1 MYSFLCSRTEY
12 YSAIKKAKIMPLA
25 ATRVEPEILILSEV
39 SQEKE
44 RQIPYITYMWNLKYG
59 RDEHIYRTETD
70 SDMDSRLVVV
80 KGGGEREAV
89 DWEFEINLCKLLYL
103 KWISNEVRLYS
114 RGNYIQSLMKEY
126 NER

>member
-1 MYSFLCSRTEY
+1 MFIAALFTITKTCKLFKCPWTDESIKKMWYIFRNEY

-80 KGGGEREAV
+80 KGKEREWDGLGV
-89 DWEFEINLCKLLYL
+89 W
-103 KWISNEVRLYS
+103 
-114 RGNYIQSLMKEY
+114 G
-126 NER
+126 

>member
-1 MYSFLCSRTEY
+1 MWYIFRNEY

-103 KWISNEVRLYS
+103 KWISNEVL
-114 RGNYIQSLMKEY
+114 G
-126 NER
+126 